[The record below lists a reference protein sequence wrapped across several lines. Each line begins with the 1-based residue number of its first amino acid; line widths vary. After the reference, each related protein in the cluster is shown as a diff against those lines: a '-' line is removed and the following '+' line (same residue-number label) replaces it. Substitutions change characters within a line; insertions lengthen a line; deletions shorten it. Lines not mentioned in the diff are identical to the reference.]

1 LTFTFFLYYT
11 AAKINFTGKLI
22 LAGHQVQ
29 EMLDE
34 LNKQTK
40 DMWIPGKFI
49 GIDKYA
55 LGFQELWDKAV
66 HLLQL
71 QGVQLPMSF
80 CMPCLIQLFVLFRHE
95 PPATV
100 ND

>member
-1 LTFTFFLYYT
+1 
-11 AAKINFTGKLI
+11 
-22 LAGHQVQ
+22 
-29 EMLDE
+29 MLDE

-71 QGVQLPMSF
+71 QGVQLPMLF